1 MLIIERYL
9 AREILRPAIGV
20 FVFLVVVVL
29 VFYASQLLGRAAV
42 EGFPMDVV
50 LSMAILRL
58 GIFLDV
64 LIPIA
69 LLLGIVTG
77 LGRLQSA
84 HEITALA
91 AVGGGR
97 RRVVYAVGFWVLLL
111 AVLVA
116 ALAMSF
122 RPWAYATVYELER
135 SMTAELNLERIEP
148 GRFQVGDQT
157 WLLYAEGR
165 SDGGLN
171 EVMVHQRMADF
182 DGLVRARRL
191 DQQDEGDGL
200 IRLIFSGDVHSYRI
214 EHTGNSD
221 LIGHF
226 DRLEVLF
233 QSRPP
238 AQRAQLRRAMSTGE
252 LLSSDEPIELAEL
265 HWRLVSPISVLV
277 LALAAIAMSRINPRL
292 GQSARV
298 LSASIVGTLYFSVL
312 GVLINWLEQGSLTP
326 WPGVYLA
333 PMGVLIILAI
343 RYWLVQR
350 GPGAPL

>member
-20 FVFLVVVVL
+20 FVFLVLVVL
-29 VFYASQLLGRAAV
+29 IFYASQLLGRAAV
-42 EGFPMDVV
+42 EGFPMEVV
-50 LSMAILRL
+50 LTMATLRL

-69 LLLGIVTG
+69 LLLGIVSG
-77 LGRLQSA
+77 LGKLQSA
-84 HEITALA
+84 HEIIALA

-97 RRVVYAVGFWVLLL
+97 RRVVFAVGFWVILL
-111 AVLVA
+111 ALTVA
-116 ALAMSF
+116 ALSMFF
-122 RPWAYATVYELER
+122 RPWAYATVYQLER
-135 SMTAELNLERIEP
+135 DMAAELNLERIEP

-165 SDGGLN
+165 SDGGLDD
-171 EVMVHQRMADF
+171 VMVHQRMVDF
-182 DGLVRARRL
+182 DGMLRARRL
-191 DQQDEGDGL
+191 DQRDEGDGL
-200 IRLIFSGDVHSYRI
+200 IRLVFSGDVHSYRF
-214 EHTGNSD
+214 EHDGRSD
-221 LIGHF
+221 LIGNF
-226 DRLEVLF
+226 ERFEVLF
-233 QSRPP
+233 QSRSPP
-238 AQRAQLRRAMSTGE
+238 ERAQLRRAMSTLALIDSE
-252 LLSSDEPIELAEL
+252 EPIELAEL

-298 LSASIVGTLYFSVL
+298 LSASVVGTVYFSVM
-312 GVLINWLEQGSLTP
+312 GVLINWLEQGTITS

-333 PMGVLIILAI
+333 PMGVVLILAV